1 MMDKISNSNLLAVDQ
16 GTAPKKAAKSNG
28 ASQDDGFA
36 VDLAGAQAVASLN
49 PQSVQAQQPAQPNA
63 SNAGSMDGA
72 IDRKP
77 VESPVQAKIGPQA
90 SALGAMSRPGTGA
103 ERSPLAL
110 TSAVS
115 MNTAAAIA
123 GPKPWGKEWVFEGIS
138 PGSDIQSLFGAAP
151 QAADLRDS
159 TEAGKGGEAAGA
171 LAQLNDLVAQMG
183 KTMGQGAGA
192 EGSAQ
197 ALDQSALKKAVLEA
211 DAAAAQGQFD
221 VAGASD
227 GNGDGDMS
235 ELAKLA
241 GPGAFLEQQVQ
252 AGPSKAHQAVR
263 TNGPVANA
271 SLSGT
276 EYLSTL
282 AALKG
287 GQAEQSGA
295 QSGREQGEQAGQG
308 MNAKADLKVIE
319 GGLKSRKSGSKSDDF
334 VIQDGA
340 AQAGQI
346 GAQKGTHDSVELG
359 VKPKQEVVG
368 HVVKGAMSQDRLST
382 ESLHGIA
389 TGIRTLSPNGG
400 GEMKIRLN
408 PDHLGE
414 LHVKV
419 MTRGNQVGL
428 QIQASDERARKILE
442 ESMSSLKTSLAAQHL
457 TLGQFDLTVAQAA
470 SPSGQSSGGDLPG
483 QAQGQ
488 AQQQSGDFFGQGRG
502 FDRNGSGSDRWN
514 GTEDRMASSTG
525 VRGAPSA
532 LSTAAARTASASRAY
547 AQAGRLDVRA

>member
-1 MMDKISNSNLLAVDQ
+1 MMDKISTSNLSVVDK
-16 GTAPKKAAKSNG
+16 GTAPKKAPKSGG
-28 ASQDDGFA
+28 AGQEDSFA
-36 VDLAGAQAVASLN
+36 TDLAGAQAVATQN
-49 PQSVQAQQPAQPNA
+49 PQSVQGQQPAQPIA
-63 SNAGSMDGA
+63 SNTGSMEGA
-72 IDRKP
+72 GAQKQG
-77 VESPVQAKIGPQA
+77 EAPVQAKIGPQA
-90 SALGAMSRPGTGA
+90 SALGAMQRPGTGA

-123 GPKPWGKEWVFEGIS
+123 GPRPWGKEWVFEGIS
-138 PGSDIQSLFGAAP
+138 PNSDIQPLFGAAP
-151 QAADLRDS
+151 KAADLA
-159 TEAGKGGEAAGA
+159 EAGKGGEAAGA
-171 LAQLNDLVAQMG
+171 LAQLNDLVSQMG
-183 KTMGQGAGA
+183 KTMGQAVGA

-197 ALDQSALKKAVLEA
+197 ALDQSALKAVLEA

-221 VAGASD
+221 VAG
-227 GNGDGDMS
+227 DGDMS
-235 ELAKLA
+235 ELATLA
-241 GPGAFLEQQVQ
+241 GPGALLEQ
-252 AGPSKAHQAVR
+252 AGKPGQSKAAQAVR

-287 GQAEQSGA
+287 GQADKGGSQT
-295 QSGREQGEQAGQG
+295 GRESGDQQGQG

-319 GGLKSRKSGSKSDDF
+319 GGLKSRKAGSKSDDF
-334 VIQDGA
+334 VIQNGA
-340 AQAGQI
+340 AQAAQL
-346 GAQKGTHDSVELG
+346 GAQKGASAGAG
-359 VKPKQEVVG
+359 VNPQQEVVG
-368 HVVKGAMSQDRLST
+368 HVVKGAMSQDRLSS
-382 ESLHGIA
+382 ESLNGVA

-419 MTRGNQVGL
+419 VTQGNQVGL

-457 TLGQFDLTVAQAA
+457 TLGQIDLTVAQA
-470 SPSGQSSGGDLPG
+470 PSQSSGDM
-483 QAQGQ
+483 QNQ
-488 AQQQSGDFFGQGRG
+488 AQQGQSQQQFGDLLGQGRG

-514 GTEDRMASSTG
+514 GAEDRTTAGNG

-532 LSTAAARTASASRAY
+532 LNTAASRTATASRAY